1 MSRKHFGDSLLLIPT
16 NLFQIYFKMRRG
28 YNTMRDEKE
37 QKDIESTSNTPT
49 GPSSDRESK
58 KYSKRQKIS
67 LILGLLVFTV
77 LLLIPTP
84 NTFLNTAIDL
94 VELDDKLLQE
104 ASKLGMVKDGK
115 IIDKLA
121 FIEWLREKDLKSYEK
136 IYKKATEMKCVAA
149 LALLMVIWWIG
160 EAIPLPA
167 TALLPLVILPI
178 LGVSEIKEVAPSY
191 ASPIIFLFMGGFMIA
206 AAMMKWGLH
215 RRLALM
221 IIKMIGTSSRKIV
234 LGFMVATAFLSMWI
248 SNTATTMMM
257 MPIALAILLHI
268 SKMGVESNN
277 SRFGVAL
284 MLGIA
289 YAATI
294 GGVSTIIGT
303 PPNAILVGTLPIL
316 FPDAPPITFTDW
328 LAIGVPISWTFLF
341 ISWFVLVYLTNPPEM
356 KEIPG
361 GKRIIEEEL
370 EKLGP
375 WSKGEKIVLLV
386 FILTALAWIN
396 SSPKTLGDI
405 VIPGIKTFLPFVND
419 TVIAMIS
426 AISLFLI
433 PVNFRK
439 GEFALD
445 WDSAKEIPWGILLL
459 FGGGIALSKA
469 FVKSG
474 LANWMADQLMFL
486 EGMPPIVI
494 LFIVVTLTIFLTE
507 MTSNIAITTLMMP
520 IMASF
525 ALAIGEDPRIFM
537 ISTAIAASFAFMLP
551 VATPP
556 NAIVFGTGYVTM
568 PQMVRNG
575 FILNMI
581 SIFLITLFCYIFVP
595 AVFGIEWGTV
605 PNWAKP

>member
-1 MSRKHFGDSLLLIPT
+1 MPVFPNSFPFPI
-16 NLFQIYFKMRRG
+16 QFKG
-28 YNTMRDEKE
+28 EGEEHEVIKDVEE
-37 QKDIESTSNTPT
+37 QKGKEPTADTP
-49 GPSSDRESK
+49 GGSAPDKEHQG
-58 KYSKRQKIS
+58 YSKRQRIS

-77 LLLIPTP
+77 LVLIPTP
-84 NTFLNTAIDL
+84 HTFLDAAINL
-94 VELDDKLLQE
+94 VELDNQLLHE
-104 ASKLGMVKDGK
+104 SSELGMVRDGK
-115 IIDKLA
+115 VIDALA
-121 FIEWLREKDLKSYEK
+121 FMEWLKEKDLKSYEE
-136 IYKKATEMKCVAA
+136 INNKATQMKYVAA
-149 LALLMVIWWIG
+149 LALLMVIWWMG

-167 TALLPLVILPI
+167 TALLPLIILPI
-178 LGVSEIKEVAPSY
+178 LGVSEMKEVAPSY
-191 ASPIIFLFMGGFMIA
+191 ASTIIFLFMGGFMIA

-215 RRLALM
+215 RRLSLI
-221 IIKMIGTSSRKIV
+221 IIKIIGTSSRRII

-257 MPIALAILLHI
+257 MPIALAIILHL
-268 SKMGVESNN
+268 SKMGVGSNH
-277 SRFGVAL
+277 SRFGIAL

-303 PPNAILVGTLPIL
+303 PPNAIVVGTLPIL

-328 LAIGVPISWTFLF
+328 IVVGVPISWTFLL
-341 ISWFVLVYLTNPPEM
+341 ISWFVLVYLTNPPEI

-361 GKRIIEEEL
+361 GKRVIEEEL
-370 EKLGP
+370 KKLGP
-375 WSKGEKIVLLV
+375 WSKGEKTVLVV

-396 SSPKTLGDI
+396 SSPKTIGDI
-405 VIPGIKTFLPFVND
+405 FIPGIKTFLPFVD
-419 TVIAMIS
+419 DKVIAMIS

-433 PVNFRK
+433 PVNLRK
-439 GEFALD
+439 GEFALG
-445 WDSAKEIPWGILLL
+445 WDGAKNIPWGILLL

-469 FVKSG
+469 FMKSG
-474 LANWMADQLMFL
+474 LANWIGNNFMFL
-486 EGMPPIVI
+486 EGMPLIVI
-494 LFIVVTLTIFLTE
+494 IFVIVTLTIFLTE

-525 ALAIGEDPRIFM
+525 ALAIGEDPRLFM

-575 FILNMI
+575 FILNLI
-581 SIFLITLFCYIFVP
+581 SIFIITLFCYILVP
-595 AVFGIEWGTV
+595 AVFGIEWGVV
-605 PNWAKP
+605 PIWAKP